1 MRRYLIS
8 LCFALATIALTAIA
22 AGADN
27 WPSG

>member
-8 LCFALATIALTAIA
+8 LCFALATIALTAIS
-22 AGADN
+22 AGANN

>member
-8 LCFALATIALTAIA
+8 ICLALATIALTAIS